1 MAIKKKNEIMP
12 CVTTWIDLEIIIPS
26 KIRQKEKD
34 KFHMISFK
42 FSHPVMSDSLLPHG
56 LQHARLP

>member
-26 KIRQKEKD
+26 KIRLKEKD

-42 FSHPVMSDSLLPHG
+42 FSHPVMSDSL
-56 LQHARLP
+56 